1 MLGNRVPPSSPN
13 APLSTTP
20 RSSVWRVAAPS
31 IRRVFGA
38 NARRFALFILTY
50 AILYKSVSLADHDNA
65 SALWF
70 PDAVLLCW
78 LLLAPRNEWWFYL
91 LAPLPIRLLI
101 ESPFRVPVWFLIVSY
116 ANDSLKGAFSAWVL
130 ERVLRRPVRLDS
142 LRALNIFLLVAAV
155 LSPALSSVI
164 GAVARWAMGY
174 GFATSLYQWFVGDAL
189 AALVM
194 TPALLYWFTDYAEW
208 KPHWK
213 ELTLLLGSLVL
224 VLSYAFLA
232 APGVYRPL
240 LLYAPI
246 PFLIWAAVR
255 LGPIGTSTALSL
267 IAAASIT
274 GAAMGK
280 GVFALNSSPQGLLSL
295 QLFLAVVSIPL
306 LLLAVMVKERTRATA
321 ALQDSEKRFRL
332 VANTAPVM
340 IWMSGPD
347 KLCSYFNQPWLKF
360 TGRTLEEELGTG
372 WSQGVHPDDL
382 DRCWKTYSESFEKRK
397 PFEMQ
402 YRLRRLD
409 AEYRWVSDIGV
420 PRFDANGSFAGYIG
434 SCIDITD
441 HKLAQETL
449 ASLGRKLIEA
459 HEEER
464 TWIARELHDDI
475 NQRIALI
482 SVELQQWDQHL
493 YDSQPNG
500 REHIQNI
507 RERLVDLGKD
517 VQSLSHHLHSSK
529 LELLGLVAAARSFC
543 KEFAAQ
549 HKVEIDFSH
558 TNVPGNLPK
567 EISLCLYRVLQEAL
581 QNALKHSGVRY
592 FTVDLDGRPGEVQM
606 QVSDTGTGFVQH
618 RSGNHQGLG
627 LISMRERLQIVKGE
641 LSIKSAPGRGTTIQ
655 AVVSFSS
662 SDHASAAV

>member
-1 MLGNRVPPSSPN
+1 MLGNRVPPSSLN

-20 RSSVWRVAAPS
+20 RSSV
-31 IRRVFGA
+31 RRMSTPTIKRIFGT
-38 NARRFALFILTY
+38 NALRFAFILTF
-50 AILYKSVSLADHDNA
+50 AVAYKCVSLADHDNA

-91 LAPLPIRLLI
+91 LAPLPIRLFI
-101 ESPFRVPVWFLIVSY
+101 EYPFRVPLWFLLVTFAS
-116 ANDSLKGAFSAWVL
+116 DSLKGLLSATVL

-155 LSPALSSVI
+155 LVPALSAFI

-174 GFATSLYQWFVGDAL
+174 SFAASLYQWFVGDAL
-189 AALVM
+189 TALVV
-194 TPALLYWFTDYAEW
+194 TPALLYWFTDYGEW

-213 ELTLLLGSLVL
+213 ELMLLLVSLVL

-232 APGVYRPL
+232 PPGIYGPL

-255 LGPIGTSTALSL
+255 LGPIGTSTALTL

-306 LLLAVMVKERTRATA
+306 LLLAVMVKERTRAA
-321 ALQDSEKRFRL
+321 AEVQDSEKRFRL

-360 TGRTLEEELGTG
+360 TGRTLEEELGKG

-382 DRCWKTYSESFEKRK
+382 DRCWKTYTESFDKRK
-397 PFEMQ
+397 PFEIQ
-402 YRLRRLD
+402 YRLRQFD
-409 AEYRWVSDIGV
+409 GEYRWVSDIGV
-420 PRFDANGSFAGYIG
+420 PRFNADGSFAGYIG
-434 SCIDITD
+434 SCIDVTD

-449 ASLGRKLIEA
+449 AGLGRKLIEA

-493 YDSQPNG
+493 YDSGANG
-500 REHIQNI
+500 HEFVQAI

-549 HKVEIDFSH
+549 HKVEIDFTH
-558 TNVPGNLPK
+558 KDVPGNMPK
-567 EISLCLYRVLQEAL
+567 ELSLCLYRVLQEAL

-592 FTVDLDGRPGEVQM
+592 FTVDLHGRPGEIQM
-606 QVSDTGTGFVQH
+606 EVCDMGVGFVQH
-618 RSGNHQGLG
+618 GTGNHQGLG

-641 LSIKSAPGRGTTIQ
+641 LSIKSEAGGGTTIR
-655 AVVSFSS
+655 ALAPITS